1 MTRRMRY
8 GRRFWCP
15 AGAFLVIVLPLGCTN
30 LMSPQP
36 IAARSVDSISDQ
48 TPGTIQ
54 KVDHREEPT
63 PEAAS
68 DTLPQPKSVSA
79 SSPKSASAD
88 NPLAG
93 CKELSVESLVEAVL
107 ARNPSLPEMVAAW
120 KAAEARYP
128 QVTSLD
134 DPLFGTNLAP
144 AVASRVGN
152 GYRVEIFQRYPWP
165 GKLRLRGEAALAES
179 SAAGRDVE
187 NVRQQLIE
195 SARDAFYDYYLT
207 FRSLEVNAEALRLL
221 RRFKQDADA
230 RYRTGQVSAQDPLQ
244 AEVEIG
250 RLREREIV
258 LERQRQVTIAR
269 INSLLQLPPALP
281 LPPPPKEIQVE
292 GELPD
297 PKALL
302 EQALAQRLDLLKL
315 ADQIK
320 AAETAVKLAYK
331 EYYPD
336 IDAMAAFDAF
346 WDNPLQRAQV
356 AARINLPVRLKRR
369 HGAVVEAESRLAEIK
384 AQYARQSSQAGF
396 EVQQAY
402 EQWRESLRTV
412 RLLDK
417 DVLPAARQN
426 VKAAQPAYVTGK
438 IPLSTLIE
446 VQRNLIDLQDRYYQA
461 TAEFFRRRTAL
472 QRSLTG
478 TPSTTS
484 IPMPSP
490 RPGPGQ
496 PGYPTGMGM
505 GAR

>member
-1 MTRRMRY
+1 
-8 GRRFWCP
+8 
-15 AGAFLVIVLPLGCTN
+15 
-30 LMSPQP
+30 
-36 IAARSVDSISDQ
+36 
-48 TPGTIQ
+48 
-54 KVDHREEPT
+54 
-63 PEAAS
+63 
-68 DTLPQPKSVSA
+68 
-79 SSPKSASAD
+79 
-88 NPLAG
+88 
-93 CKELSVESLVEAVL
+93 
-107 ARNPSLPEMVAAW
+107 MVAAW
-120 KAAEARYP
+120 KAAQARYP

-144 AVASRVGN
+144 AAFSRVGN
-152 GYRVEIFQRYPWP
+152 GYRLEIFQRYQWP
-165 GKLRLRGEAALAES
+165 GKLRLRGEVAQAEAN
-179 SAAGRDVE
+179 AAGRDVE
-187 NVRQQLIE
+187 NIRQQLIE

-207 FRSLEVNAEALRLL
+207 FRALEVNAEALRLL
-221 RRFKQDADA
+221 REFKQNVDA
-230 RYRTGQVSAQDPLQ
+230 RYKTGQVSAQDPLQ

-250 RLREREIV
+250 RLRERDIL
-258 LERQRQVTIAR
+258 LEKQRQVAIAR
-269 INSLLQLPPALP
+269 INTLLQLPPSLP

-297 PKALL
+297 PKELL
-302 EQALAQRLDLLKL
+302 VQALNQRLDLLKL
-315 ADQIK
+315 ADQINAAK
-320 AAETAVKLAYK
+320 AAVKLAYK

-336 IDAMAAFDAF
+336 IDAMAAYDSF

-369 HGAVVEAESRLAEIK
+369 HGAVEEAESRLAELK
-384 AQYARQSSQAGF
+384 AQYDRQTSQAGF

-417 DVLPAARQN
+417 EVLPAARQN
-426 VKAAQPAYVTGK
+426 VKAAQPAYMTGK

-446 VQRNLIDLQDRYYQA
+446 VQRNLVDLQDRYYQA

-478 TPSTTS
+478 TPATTP
-484 IPMPSP
+484 IPMPAE

-496 PGYPTGMGM
+496 SGYPTGMGI